1 MSFGRLFRGQLASGN
16 ADQVVFAEE
25 GTGTRV
31 TLTWTPLNAT
41 EIELRTFA
49 ANMVSMNGGWT
60 SSFDELGAF
69 FARA

>member
-1 MSFGRLFRGQLASGN
+1 MEMLTT
-16 ADQVVFAEE
+16 VVFAE
-25 GTGTRV
+25 GRTGTRV